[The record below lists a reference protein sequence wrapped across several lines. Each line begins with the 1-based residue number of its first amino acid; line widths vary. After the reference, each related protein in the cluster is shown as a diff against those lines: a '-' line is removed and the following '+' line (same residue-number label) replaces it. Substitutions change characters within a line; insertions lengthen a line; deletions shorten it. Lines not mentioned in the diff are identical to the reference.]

1 MSFLGKMAPNTLL
14 ASHRQVFLVIFPLI
28 RFITNMMIISSIKI
42 IKKIRHSILSG
53 ILVYEGNQKI
63 GLFFWPKI
71 VRLDFQV
78 CRESAQIEVNIDL
91 FAEKEAHSDRGGGG

>member
-28 RFITNMMIISSIKI
+28 RFITNMMMIFIIKI
-42 IKKIRHSILSG
+42 MIYHSILSG

-78 CRESAQIEVNIDL
+78 CRESAQIELNIDL